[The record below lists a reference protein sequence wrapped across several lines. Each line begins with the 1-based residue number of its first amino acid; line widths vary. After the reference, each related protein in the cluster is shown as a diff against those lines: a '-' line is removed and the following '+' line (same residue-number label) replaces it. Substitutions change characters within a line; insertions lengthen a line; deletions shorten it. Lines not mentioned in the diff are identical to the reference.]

1 VFVCAFVRICGFSGE
16 VTTVVQQYMGDLQLD
31 ALRTNAAV
39 CPILAT
45 ALDEATKR

>member
-1 VFVCAFVRICGFSGE
+1 VLVCVFVRVSVSGE

-39 CPILAT
+39 CPILTT
-45 ALDEATKR
+45 ALDEAKKR